1 MWSLLEL
8 SLSLL
13 TKPSNNLKIGMQKI
27 YSFVVF
33 EAICLWILLFFNND
47 ITGTTGK
54 DMKNIN
60 DKLLKVK
67 GPGGPMQGL
76 VILLNPNLEDFDTG
90 LGSDNF
96 YGFKVLFS

>member
-1 MWSLLEL
+1 
-8 SLSLL
+8 
-13 TKPSNNLKIGMQKI
+13 MQKKHA
-27 YSFVVF
+27 FMVF
-33 EAICLWILLFFNND
+33 EAIWLCILLFSSL
-47 ITGTTGK
+47 TETTSK

-96 YGFKVLFS
+96 YGFKVHSICLNKKS